1 MMGGVEIRTTARVGG
16 VPPLAP
22 VLPEDEWR
30 ARERAHTE
38 RTRRWTVP
46 YQRRR
51 SHGEKHPVFDFL
63 FQYYAHRPAQL
74 ERWQPGP
81 GIALAGPGARKF
93 LERPG
98 YRETEA
104 GIILAESAFPP
115 KRARMVAATLALLR
129 ATESRKPRL
138 NCFGLH
144 EWAMVYRQ
152 SPGEV
157 RHAGFPLRLGAS
169 GTDAVVESQEIRC
182 GHYDAFR
189 FFTSAARPRNELQP
203 TPGARTELEQPGCLH
218 ANMDLYRA
226 AGKLDPYVPS
236 ELIADCFELA
246 AAIREL
252 DMRASPYDLTSL
264 GYRPVPIETPAG
276 RAEYVRAQAEFSRR
290 AAPLRARLISHCAEL
305 LTVGK

>member
-1 MMGGVEIRTTARVGG
+1 MMAATEVRSSAGVCGI
-16 VPPLAP
+16 PPLKP
-22 VLPEDEWR
+22 VLAEDEWR
-30 ARERAHTE
+30 AREHAHTE

-51 SHGEKHPVFDFL
+51 SHGEKNPVFDFL

-81 GIALAGPGARKF
+81 GIVLAGPGARKF

-104 GIILAESAFPP
+104 GVVLSESAFTP
-115 KRARMVAATLALLR
+115 KRARMAAATLALLR

-152 SPGEV
+152 PSGEV
-157 RHAGFPLRLGAS
+157 RHAGYPLRLGSS
-169 GTDAVVESQEIRC
+169 GTDTVVEAQEIRC

-189 FFTSAARPRNELQP
+189 FFTPAARPRNELQP
-203 TPGARTELEQPGCLH
+203 APGTRAELEQPGCLH

-226 AGKLDPYVPS
+226 AGKLDPFVPS
-236 ELIADCFELA
+236 ELVADCFELA

-252 DMRASPYDLTSL
+252 DMRASPYELSAL
-264 GYRPVPIETPAG
+264 GYRPVPVETAAG
-276 RAEYVRAQAEFSRR
+276 RAEYVRAQAEFSRQ
-290 AAPLRARLISHCAEL
+290 AAPLRARLISHCVEL
-305 LTVGK
+305 LTLGK